1 MPMVEHHHA
10 GRDSSIIVQF
20 TGIPLP
26 VKSSHKSLR
35 SWPRAWSS
43 SALPSV
49 SEGLALRLFQLPN
62 RSYLLRPSY
71 SSHLV
76 NPFLVFFFS
85 FLQVETLSSK
95 RSGNRQW
102 SSEKLRVSKL
112 LGHLL

>member
-10 GRDSSIIVQF
+10 GRDSSIIIQF
-20 TGIPLP
+20 IGIPLP

-49 SEGLALRLFQLPN
+49 SEGLALRLLQLPN

-76 NPFLVFFFS
+76 NPFLVFFFFFS
-85 FLQVETLSSK
+85 P
-95 RSGNRQW
+95 SGDTELK
-102 SSEKLRVSKL
+102 EKWQ
-112 LGHLL
+112 